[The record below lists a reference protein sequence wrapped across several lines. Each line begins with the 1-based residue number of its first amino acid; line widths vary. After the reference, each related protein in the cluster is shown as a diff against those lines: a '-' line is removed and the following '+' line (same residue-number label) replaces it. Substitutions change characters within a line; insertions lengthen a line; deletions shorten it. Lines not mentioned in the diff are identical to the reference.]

1 MLIFKWIG
9 CLLLLG
15 AGTLVGIAL
24 LTLEKRRVTQG
35 EGFLALVR
43 FLRWQIDTLARPL
56 PDILAACESSVL
68 AACGWQ
74 SDLPP
79 ADFHSLL
86 DGAEL
91 CLSEEICTLLYE
103 FANGLGATYREEQLR
118 ACEYLLTRITPYCD
132 TLRRELPKRERIAVF
147 LPIAATVALILL
159 LI

>member
-1 MLIFKWIG
+1 MLIFKCIG

-56 PDILAACESSVL
+56 PDILAACQSSVL
-68 AACGWQ
+68 AAR
-74 SDLPP
+74 
-79 ADFHSLL
+79 
-86 DGAEL
+86 GAEL

-118 ACEYLLTRITPYCD
+118 ACDYLLTRITPYCD
-132 TLRRELPKRERIAVF
+132 TIRRELPKRERIALF